1 MPQDI
6 PLPSRSAPPA
16 EDEIAPLF
24 SFDNSVLRLPP
35 RFWRKLT
42 PQPVKA
48 PRLLALNRPLVAEL
62 GLDADRLAGPEG
74 VAALAGNV
82 VPEGAAFVAL
92 AYAGHQFGNF
102 VPSLGDGRAVLLG
115 EVIDRQGQR
124 RDIQLKGSGP
134 TPFSRGGDGRAPL
147 GPVLREYVVAE
158 AMHAL
163 GIPTTRALAALVT
176 GERVLR
182 RRAEPGGVLVR
193 VAASHIRVG
202 SFEYFASRGDGEA
215 VARLVEEAIRRHYPT
230 ADDALSLLEH
240 VVAAQAGLVAR
251 WMAVGFVHGVMNT
264 DNMAISGE
272 TIDYGP
278 CAFLDAYHPGTVFS
292 SIDTMGRYAY
302 ARQPQI
308 AAWNLGRLAACLL
321 PLIDRDEDKA
331 VAAAERAVN
340 GFFPIFR
347 RHWLDLFRAKLG
359 LAGAEEEDGALIADL
374 LARMSRGEADFTR
387 TFRGLATGRA
397 REEFA
402 DPSLF
407 DDWAA
412 AWRARLARNPAG
424 TSAEALM
431 RSANPRI
438 IPRNHRVEE
447 ALAAAEAG
455 DMAPFERLTTALSR
469 PFDEDEETRDL
480 EAAPRPEERVWRTFC
495 GT

>member
-1 MPQDI
+1 MAQNTPP
-6 PLPSRSAPPA
+6 PLSANPLA
-16 EDEIAPLF
+16 GDGSAPLF
-24 SFDNSVLRLPP
+24 PFDNSVLNLPP
-35 RFWRKLT
+35 RFWRRIA
-42 PQPVKA
+42 PQPVRA
-48 PRLLALNRPLVAEL
+48 PRLLALNRPLAADL
-62 GLDADRLAGPEG
+62 GLDADRLASPEG
-74 VAALAGNV
+74 VAALAGNT
-82 VPEGAAFVAL
+82 VPAGAAFVAL

-115 EVIDRQGQR
+115 EVIDRQGRR

-147 GPVLREYVVAE
+147 GPVLREYAVAE

-182 RRAEPGGVLVR
+182 ERAEPGGVLVR
-193 VAASHIRVG
+193 VAASHLRVG
-202 SFEYFASRGDGEA
+202 SFEYFAARGDGEA
-215 VARLVEEAIRRHYPT
+215 VALLVEEAIRRHYPT
-230 ADDALSLLEH
+230 ADGALSLLEH
-240 VVAAQAGLVAR
+240 VVAAQAALVAR

-278 CAFLDAYHPGTVFS
+278 CAFLDSYHPGAVFS

-302 ARQPQI
+302 ARQPEI
-308 AAWNLGRLAACLL
+308 AAWNLGRLAGCLL
-321 PLIDRDEDKA
+321 PLIDRNEERA
-331 VAAAERAVN
+331 PAAAEQAVN
-340 GFFPIFR
+340 GFFPLFR
-347 RHWLDLFRAKLG
+347 REWLGLFRAKLG
-359 LAGAEEEDGALIADL
+359 LAGAEETDGALITDL

-387 TFRGLATGRA
+387 TFRGLVTGRA

-407 DDWAA
+407 DDWAE
-412 AWRARLARNPAG
+412 AWRARLARNPPG
-424 TSAEALM
+424 TDATALM
-431 RSANPRI
+431 RAANPRI
-438 IPRNHRVEE
+438 IPRNHRIAQ
-447 ALAAAEAG
+447 ALAAAETG
-455 DMAPFERLTTALSR
+455 DMAPFSRLVAALAR
-469 PFDEDEETRDL
+469 PFDEDEATRDL